1 MPRASDSLSMQ
12 NMVQERSAA
21 LQARPYEHCEGRLG
35 LANGFKPKTLAAR
48 VDPIQFRVP

>member
-1 MPRASDSLSMQ
+1 MQ